1 MSPELKTVADFA
13 LFARVVEVGS
23 ITRCAANLGFERSTV
38 SRRISALES
47 QLGVRLLERSTTNVS
62 VTKAGRRC
70 YEQCAGILR
79 AAQDAQFA
87 ALNNGTGGP
96 VSPLRVGAS
105 ISVVESVLHAA
116 LNDFRKHNP
125 SAEIELKLIDVWAD
139 ENIES
144 VDVGLAL
151 GPVRLKGAWTKR
163 VSRVRQVL
171 CASPQYLGK
180 CGELSEPDDLL
191 TQPGIV
197 DEAAMPAAMWTLARG
212 DSHFRSRICVQ
223 HALPTLIEVR
233 QAAIAG
239 LGIACLPL
247 FMCEEQL
254 RSGQLISL
262 LPDCEPLARD
272 LLLVSPKTAMPKR
285 APTALRIC
293 LESALDGKAL

>member
-47 QLGVRLLERSTTNVS
+47 QLGVRLLERSTTNIA

-79 AAQDAQFA
+79 AAQDAQIA
-87 ALNNGTGGP
+87 ALSNVTDGP
-96 VSPLRVGAS
+96 VSPLRIGAS
-105 ISVVESVLHAA
+105 ISVVESILNAA
-116 LNDFRKHNP
+116 LNDFRKQNP
-125 SAEIELKLIDVWAD
+125 SVVFELKLIDIWTD

-151 GPVRLKGAWTKR
+151 GPVRLKCAWTKR
-163 VSRVRQVL
+163 VAKVRQVL
-171 CASPQYLGK
+171 CASPQYLATT
-180 CGELSEPDDLL
+180 GEFSEPDELMAHA
-191 TQPGIV
+191 GIV
-197 DEAAMPAAMWTLARG
+197 DEAIMPATTWTLARG
-212 DSHFRSRICVQ
+212 DSYFRSRISVR
-223 HALPTLIEVR
+223 HSLPTLIEVR

-239 LGIACLPL
+239 LGIACLPM
-247 FMCEEQL
+247 FMCEELL
-254 RSGQLISL
+254 RAGQLMSL
-262 LPDCEPLARD
+262 LPDYEPLARD

-285 APTALRIC
+285 TPTALRLC
-293 LESALDGKAL
+293 LESALDGQVL